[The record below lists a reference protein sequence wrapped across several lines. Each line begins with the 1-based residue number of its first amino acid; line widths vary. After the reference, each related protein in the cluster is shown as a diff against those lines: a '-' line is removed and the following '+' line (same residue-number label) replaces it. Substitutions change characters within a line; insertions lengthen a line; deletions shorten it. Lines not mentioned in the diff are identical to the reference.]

1 MECRN
6 ITRKTK
12 LNLSEEDIAL
22 LYDNNLAY
30 LIPAHT
36 NISISLQHTK
46 KALEEMTKAI
56 HEHLRLIKKTK
67 RYASKQDKSITQSID
82 EVSHRK
88 RSI

>member
-1 MECRN
+1 MGCGI

-30 LIPAHT
+30 LIPAHN
-36 NISISLQHTK
+36 NISISYYHSK

-56 HEHLRLIKKTK
+56 HEHLRHIKKTK
-67 RYASKQDKSITQSID
+67 RYASKEDKSITQSIN
-82 EVSHRK
+82 EVSNRK